1 MVTGID
7 LIKSQIR
14 VAAGEPLPFKQSD
27 IHLRGCAIE
36 CRINAENPAKNFQPS
51 PGKITQMFVPGGRG
65 VRFDSHAHPGYV
77 VPAHYDSMIGKLIVH
92 QPTRDEAIACMIR
105 ALDELR
111 VEGIATTAS
120 FLKAVLQNVHFVEGN
135 IDTTFVERTML
146 QA

>member
-14 VAAGEPLPFKQSD
+14 VAAGERLPFQQSD

-120 FLKAVLQNVHFVEGN
+120 FLKEVLQNVHFVEGN

-146 QA
+146 Q

>member
-1 MVTGID
+1 
-7 LIKSQIR
+7 
-14 VAAGEPLPFKQSD
+14 
-27 IHLRGCAIE
+27 
-36 CRINAENPAKNFQPS
+36 
-51 PGKITQMFVPGGRG
+51 MFVPGGRG

-120 FLKAVLQNVHFVEGN
+120 FLKEVLQNVHFVEGN

-146 QA
+146 Q